1 MKVAF
6 FRTAALMLLGAT
18 ALASAQESPAVL
30 TPLSALI
37 AESEAKNPQIAAAN
51 HAWKAAAEVPKQVT
65 TLPDPRV
72 TVQQFSVGSP
82 KPFAGYTNSDFA
94 YIGIGAS
101 QELPYPGKLRLRGQ
115 VAEAEAG
122 SQLAAIAV
130 TSTTIIDALKSD
142 YLQLAYLQQTLTIL
156 RENEKVL
163 GLLIQDAISHYQVGQ
178 GMQQEVLQ
186 AQVERTKL
194 VREITMHHQQMGMVE
209 AHLKQLLDRDQ
220 GSPDIEAEGLKETQ
234 MRLGSA
240 ELLSLVRQNNPGVKA
255 NQSALAK
262 QEMQVASAKREGK
275 PDFDVSYMYQ
285 NTDRKYRDYYMF
297 TLNIRLPK
305 KGRVDAQVAE
315 AIQMQAQAKSALDA
329 QLQQQLAAA
338 QQQYVQAA
346 SDNEL
351 LTEYRDGLIPQSEAA
366 YRASLSA
373 YATNKEQFVHVLEY
387 FNGLLNLR
395 LELAKTVADHEI
407 ALSHLESLT
416 GASLR

>member
-6 FRTAALMLLGAT
+6 IGTAALVLLGT
-18 ALASAQESPAVL
+18 SAVAFAQDAPAVP

-37 AESEAKNPQIAAAN
+37 AEAEARNPQIAAAH
-51 HAWKAAAEVPKQVT
+51 HAWKAAAEVPKQMT
-65 TLPDPRV
+65 TLPDPRI

-94 YIGIGAS
+94 YLGIGAS
-101 QELPYPGKLRLRGQ
+101 QELPYRGKLRLRGQ

-163 GLLIQDAISHYQVGQ
+163 GVLIQDAISHYQVGQ

-194 VREITMHHQQMGMVE
+194 VREITMHHQQMGMIQ

-220 GSPDIEAEGLKETQ
+220 GSPDIEAEELKETQ
-234 MRLGSA
+234 MRLSSA

-262 QEMQVASAKREGK
+262 QEVQVASAKREGK

-297 TLNIRLPK
+297 TLNIRLAK

-315 AIQMQAQAKSALDA
+315 AAEMQAQAKSALDA

-351 LTEYRDGLIPQSEAA
+351 LTDYRDGLVPQSEAA

-387 FNGLLNLR
+387 FTGLLDLR
-395 LELAKTVADHEI
+395 LELEKTVADHEI

-416 GASLR
+416 GANLR

>member
-1 MKVAF
+1 MKVALI
-6 FRTAALMLLGAT
+6 RTAALVLLGVNAF
-18 ALASAQESPAVL
+18 ASAQDSPAAP

-37 AESEAKNPQIAAAN
+37 AEAEAKNPQIAAAN
-51 HAWKAAAEVPKQVT
+51 HAWKAATEAPKQLT

-94 YIGIGAS
+94 YIGIGAT

-115 VAEAEAG
+115 VAEAEAD

-130 TSTTIIDALKSD
+130 TSTKIIDGLKSD
-142 YLQLAYLQQTLTIL
+142 YLQLAYLQQTLAIL
-156 RENEKVL
+156 RENERVL
-163 GLLIQDAISHYQVGQ
+163 GVLIQDAMSHYQVGQ

-194 VREITMHHQQMGMVE
+194 VREITMHHQQMGMVQ

-220 GSPDIEAEGLKETQ
+220 GSPDIEPEELKETQ
-234 MRLGSA
+234 MHLNSA
-240 ELLSLVRQNNPGVKA
+240 ELLNLVRQNNPGVKA

-262 QEMQVASAKREGK
+262 QEVQVASAKREGK

-297 TLNIRLPK
+297 TLNVRLPR

-315 AIQMQAQAKSALDA
+315 AVEMQAQAKSALDA

-338 QQQYVQAA
+338 QQQYVQAV

-351 LTEYRDGLIPQSEAA
+351 LTDYRDGLIPQSEAA

-373 YATNKEQFVHVLEY
+373 YATNKEQFVHVLQ
-387 FNGLLNLR
+387 FFTGLLDLR

-407 ALSHLESLT
+407 ALGHLESLT
-416 GASLR
+416 GANLR